1 MTKLFIVYATFL
13 QVLVLIKI
21 NNQLIATYFY
31 RSSALH
37 NYIVHQLLLWL
48 PCKYLSWFCVLTHFT
63 KSES

>member
-37 NYIVHQLLLWL
+37 NYIVHQLLL
-48 PCKYLSWFCVLTHFT
+48 CCHANTSAGSVF
-63 KSES
+63 